1 MQIKRWF
8 VCASTVLT
16 VCMLYSCASP
26 SDTSRQ
32 SSLQT
37 MSVEDAREFIL
48 SEAKQQES
56 VRKVQIQTTKITGYW
71 TVESRDG
78 DKEYEATIRIKDIAP
93 SIEINDE
100 FLNGF
105 TSVYFVNP
113 SKKHNII
120 FSKRTTHWTDS
131 QRLVDAL
138 LVLKN
143 AALKAEEDE
152 EARFQEAAR
161 NYRTS
166 SIKPQLP
173 EAARRFKVQAESAIS
188 EKDFNAAADF
198 YEQALGVAPWWPA
211 GHFNRDLVLSETGEF
226 SDAVAE
232 MRRYLEVVPEAPDAR
247 AAQDKIYAWES
258 NAGKSD

>member
-1 MQIKRWF
+1 MKISRWF

-16 VCMLYSCASP
+16 VCMLCSCASP
-26 SDTSRQ
+26 SSNSQQ
-32 SSLQT
+32 SSPQT
-37 MSVEDAREFIL
+37 MSVEDARKFIV
-48 SEAKQQES
+48 SEAKQQEA

-71 TVESRDG
+71 TYQDTER
-78 DKEYEATIRIKDIAP
+78 EATIRIKDIAP

-100 FLNGF
+100 FLNGS
-105 TSVYFVNP
+105 TTVYFVNP
-113 SKKHNII
+113 SKMHNII
-120 FSKRTTHWTDS
+120 FFKRTTHWTDS
-131 QRLVDAL
+131 QRLVNAL

-152 EARFQEAAR
+152 EAHFQEAAR

-211 GHFNRDLVLSETGEF
+211 GHFNRASVLSETGEF

-232 MRRYLEVVPEAPDAR
+232 MKRYLEVVPEAPDAR

-258 NAGKSD
+258 KAGKSD